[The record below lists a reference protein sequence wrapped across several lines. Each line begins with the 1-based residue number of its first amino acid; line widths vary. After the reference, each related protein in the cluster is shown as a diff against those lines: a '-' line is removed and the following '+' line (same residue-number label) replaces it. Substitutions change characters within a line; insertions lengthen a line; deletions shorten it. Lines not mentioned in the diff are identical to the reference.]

1 LILRVQVWVTY
12 FANGGVN
19 MTRREQKRMQQ
30 SARMYMA
37 VNVLMCFVVG
47 CGLFFW
53 WGKIY
58 GASLCV
64 M

>member
-1 LILRVQVWVTY
+1 MNRIEHKQV
-12 FANGGVN
+12 
-19 MTRREQKRMQQ
+19 QQ
-30 SARMYMA
+30 SERVYMA

-53 WGKIY
+53 CGKIY
-58 GASLCV
+58 GASLCA

>member
-1 LILRVQVWVTY
+1 MQMRGVFSHIQTVKGIDMNRIKHKQV
-12 FANGGVN
+12 
-19 MTRREQKRMQQ
+19 QQ
-30 SARMYMA
+30 SERVYMA

-53 WGKIY
+53 CGKIY
-58 GASLCV
+58 GASLCA

>member
-1 LILRVQVWVTY
+1 MNRLEHKQV
-12 FANGGVN
+12 
-19 MTRREQKRMQQ
+19 QQ
-30 SARMYMA
+30 SERVYMA